1 MILMN
6 VTMEKIRTMVEK
18 LDTLRYADCSGVEN
32 LQYAPT
38 AYKSGNSVPTD
49 IEFVPYDTETH
60 LRGKDAHFWFTGKIK
75 TPPKNDRL
83 TPVFSVITGAEGLWD
98 PTNPQC
104 TVFLDGK
111 TYCTMDTNHT
121 VMYLEPDKE
130 YDLAV
135 YFYMGMLDETCV
147 QFKPSVKTLDVPTN
161 KLYYDIKVPYEAL
174 LCLDENSGD
183 YVKMLNCL
191 DEALINL
198 DLRYPLSEE
207 YYASIDKTCA
217 ALDESLGKLC
227 GKSDVTVSCIG
238 HTHIDVAWLWTLAQT
253 REKAQRSFS
262 TVLRYMEKYPDYI
275 FMSSQP
281 QLYEYVKEDDPELYE
296 RIKERIAEGRWE
308 ADGAMWLEADTNLA
322 SGESLIRQIMFGKK
336 FFMDEFGIDSRTLWL
351 PDVFGYSAAL
361 PQILKKTGV
370 DRFFTSKLEWNDTNR
385 IPHDIF
391 MWEGIDGTEIFACKI
406 KDYVR
411 KLDARMM
418 YDSWQ
423 LFSDKRYSDTVLST
437 FGFGDGGGGP
447 TEQMLEE
454 YERLKKG
461 LPGMPNVKIEKTS
474 EYFKKVEADFEENC
488 KKLKKTPKWVGE
500 LYLEMH
506 RGTYTSIAKNKRNN
520 RKSELLFQS
529 AEAASAMCVALLG
542 AEYPQREINGSWKT
556 ILLNQFHDII
566 PGSSIFEVYEESDRQ
581 YAEIAEVG
589 NRIYGGMT
597 KLIAENISTDGGV
610 LVYNPN
616 PFESDGCVN
625 IDGKYI
631 YAGKVPSLGWTVIN
645 PDETVNDVPRVSG
658 NIAENNLVRI
668 EIDSGG
674 ELVSVYDKEADREAI
689 ADGMSANRLEV
700 YEDYPNV
707 YDAWELCS
715 YYKQKMWTVD
725 DVLSIE
731 AYNAGVR
738 AGFIVKKKYCTSTIE
753 QKILLSP
760 NSKRIDFETE
770 IDWSEDHVLLK
781 AAFPCNVH
789 SDKVTYEIQFGAI
802 ERPNHTNTS
811 WDEAKFE
818 VCAHK
823 WADVSEYGY
832 GVSILNDCKYG
843 YSAEGST
850 LKLSLL
856 KCATYPNPR
865 ADRGHHSF
873 VYSMYPHIGGWREGG
888 TVREAYRLNKPLCA
902 VETESHG
909 GVLPQSYSFM
919 SCDSENIVIDTVK
932 KAEDD
937 SSIIVRLYDAF
948 DAHTS
953 ARIKVGVPIEEAYIC
968 DNLENEIE
976 KARVEND
983 EVYIDVSNYEIMTLK
998 LKIAE

>member
-1 MILMN
+1 MN
-6 VTMEKIRTMVEK
+6 VTMEKIRTMIEK
-18 LDTLRYADCSGVEN
+18 LGTLRYAHCSGVED
-32 LQYAPT
+32 LKYAAAP
-38 AYKSGNSVPTD
+38 YKSGNSVPTD
-49 IEFVPYDTETH
+49 LEFVPYDTDTH

-75 TPPKNDRL
+75 TPPHNDRL
-83 TPVFSVITGAEGLWD
+83 TPVLSVITGAEGRWD
-98 PTNPQC
+98 TTNPQC
-104 TVFLDGK
+104 TVFLDGV

-121 VMYLEPDKE
+121 VMYLESDRE

-135 YFYMGMLDETCV
+135 YFYMGMLDDACV
-147 QFKPSVKTLDVPTN
+147 QFKPSVKTLDNPTN

-174 LCLDENSGD
+174 LCLDENSSD
-183 YVKMLNCL
+183 YNKMLNCL
-191 DEALINL
+191 DEALIHL
-198 DLRYPLSEE
+198 DLRYPLSER
-207 YYASIDKTCA
+207 YYESIEETCT
-217 ALDESLGKLC
+217 ALDKNLGKLC
-227 GKSDVTVSCIG
+227 GRSDVTVSCIG

-262 TVLRYMEKYPDYI
+262 TVLRYMEKYPDYV

-281 QLYEYVKEDDPELYE
+281 QLYEYVKEDDPELYA

-336 FFMDEFGIDSRTLWL
+336 FFMDEFGTDSRTLWL

-437 FGFGDGGGGP
+437 FGYGDGGGGP

-454 YERLKKG
+454 YARLKKG

-474 EYFKKVEADFEENC
+474 EYFKKVEADFAENC

-520 RKSELLFQS
+520 RKSELMFQS
-529 AEAASAMCVALLG
+529 AETASAMCAALLG
-542 AEYPQREINGSWKT
+542 TDYPQCEINDSWKI

-566 PGSSIFEVYEESDRQ
+566 PGSSICEVYEESDRQ
-581 YAEIAEVG
+581 YAQIADVG

-597 KLIAENISTDGGV
+597 QLLADNAASDGGV
-610 LVYNPN
+610 FVYNPN
-616 PFESDGCVN
+616 PFETDGCVSVG
-625 IDGKYI
+625 GKCI
-631 YAGKVPSLGWTVIN
+631 YAKNVPSLGWAVIN
-645 PDETVNDVPRVSG
+645 PDERIDDVPRVNG
-658 NIAENNLVRI
+658 NIAENSLVRI
-668 EIDSGG
+668 EINASG
-674 ELVSVYDKEADREAI
+674 ELVSVYDKEARRETVAE
-689 ADGMSANRLEV
+689 GMTANRLEV

-707 YDAWELCS
+707 YDAWEICS

-725 DVLSIE
+725 GAESIE
-731 AYNAGVR
+731 PYSDGVR
-738 AGFIVKKKYCTSTIE
+738 AGFTVKKKYCTSVIE

-781 AAFPCNVH
+781 AAFPCRVH
-789 SDKVTYEIQFGAI
+789 ADKATYEIQFGSI
-802 ERPNHTNTS
+802 ERPTHTNTS

-823 WADVSEYGY
+823 WADISEYGY

-850 LKLSLL
+850 VKLSLL
-856 KCATYPNPR
+856 KCATYPNPK

-873 VYSMYPHIGGWREGG
+873 VYSMYPHIGDWREGG

-902 VETESHG
+902 AAAEGHG
-909 GVLPQSYSFM
+909 GALPQSYSFM

-937 SSIIVRLYDAF
+937 DSIIVRLYDAF
-948 DAHTS
+948 NAHTS
-953 ARIKVGVPIEEAYIC
+953 AKINVGVPIDEAYIC
-968 DNLENEIE
+968 DNLEREIA
-976 KARVEND
+976 KARVENGA
-983 EVYIDVSNYEIMTLK
+983 VYIDVSNFEIVTLK
-998 LKIAE
+998 LRIGK